1 MERVNS
7 YLFYPEFMHV
17 IIMMKELGG
26 GFCNKL
32 DYNMYFSI
40 IYTHSL
46 IDLKAQM
53 HISNIFKHTIFY

>member
-1 MERVNS
+1 MERVNT

-17 IIMMKELGG
+17 IIMKKELGG
-26 GFCNKL
+26 GGVCNKL

-46 IDLKAQM
+46 IDLKAQNA
-53 HISNIFKHTIFY
+53 HKQYI

>member
-17 IIMMKELGG
+17 IIMMKELRGG
-26 GFCNKL
+26 VCNKL

-46 IDLKAQM
+46 IDLKAQNA
-53 HISNIFKHTIFY
+53 HKQYI

>member
-17 IIMMKELGG
+17 IIMMKELVGG
-26 GFCNKL
+26 GGCNKL
-32 DYNMYFSI
+32 DYIMHFSI

-46 IDLKAQM
+46 IDLKAQNA
-53 HISNIFKHTIFY
+53 HKPYI